1 MPVLFEFFEVLVHSG
16 DSPEGLLARCDG
28 GTLKVLLDACLC
40 VLRSIRLGRTLE
52 AHAMAVSFVE
62 PVLVLAAGGAR
73 REYAVGGAGRL
84 TDRCWKTMQLLLGR
98 LGRARGLCFADT
110 FALGPELHVVD
121 EIVGSCTDIYRTRM
135 LLAAIPHGLGARVLC
150 CQLHDAVFA
159 KLRSSLPFLR
169 LAFFPHGVAETRRH
183 VQSWFYLVCRYRKN
197 LSTVEPTSAYVSDF
211 VDHCIAAL
219 ALGEDPRKATD
230 LLISLL
236 AAWSKY
242 FGWSAGAQQLAKLVA
257 LLSEGVANQAKRSAA
272 NQAEQSVANQA
283 EWSVTNQAE
292 RSAVSR
298 FLLLVSMLSSRLGL
312 AAEDVGRA
320 LRVAL
325 LGSALSELSQA
336 DWRTVLSL
344 AKFHSLVQDGFP
356 ELLLQAVRLENG
368 RPSLPLFV
376 DVFAGHVGQF
386 SQVLGELVNGLA
398 AQQELPSL
406 NRVVSSAVPVL
417 GGAWARPHLGAR
429 PLFGAT
435 TVAGMVELADS
446 LVQLAAVPELGSLI
460 LDQALAVVEETGLP
474 ADGRGPAMMLLAGL
488 GRACLP
494 HRADRLAD
502 LVASFEHPVPASD
515 VASWVELLYV
525 VSRWKLALVR
535 GVAKLFGDDSP
546 LRQDGFVLLRETGRK
561 IAEMIQEIDLGEGD
575 AGEGDVGE
583 LYSGA
588 LGFLAARGIEGP
600 HSVRPRCPGRY
611 LDALVF
617 FSGSDLREASL
628 TVSGSFVG
636 EDEAAVQFWR
646 AGFTHRPLHEQ
657 YECAYSVRGW
667 KVCGTDRL
675 AHLEGP
681 AEPSSGAQDYVVDL
695 QIRPGRIVRSRYSIV
710 ASWSLLR
717 YLLVDLGPH
726 DERVCISVP
735 LLPSDRLC
743 AVLEALLA
751 RGVQAWAEQN
761 QSVMDHVAARWL
773 AEYLGSGHVAEV
785 VSRRLYAMMSTVEQS
800 TRIYRDEV
808 DVLFP
813 ELRPWRFLEC
823 ILAQPDMRFCPGL
836 LRHSIFLLLT
846 KLLNSL
852 QSPSFVRFHRGL
864 GEAELGL
871 LCSVTC
877 QPALRLCAVQGSDSD
892 D

>member
-1 MPVLFEFFEVLVHSG
+1 MPVLFEFLEVLVHSG
-16 DSPEGLLARCDG
+16 DSPEGLLARGDG

-62 PVLVLAAGGAR
+62 PVLVLAADGAR
-73 REYAVGGAGRL
+73 KEYVVGDAGRL

-121 EIVGSCTDIYRTRM
+121 EIVGSCADIYRTRM
-135 LLAAIPHGLGARVLC
+135 LLAAIPHGLGARVMC

-159 KLRSSLPFLR
+159 KLQSSLPFLK

-183 VQSWFYLVCRYRKN
+183 VQSWFYLVCRYRRN
-197 LSTVEPTSAYVSDF
+197 LSALEPTSAYVSCF

-219 ALGEDPRKATD
+219 ALGEDPAKATD

-242 FGWSAGAQQLAKLVA
+242 FGWSASAQQLSKLVA
-257 LLSEGVANQAKRSAA
+257 LLSEGVASQA
-272 NQAEQSVANQA
+272 Q
-283 EWSVTNQAE
+283 

-312 AAEDVGRA
+312 AADDVGRA

-325 LGSALSELSQA
+325 FGSALGELSQA

-344 AKFHSLVQDGFP
+344 AKCHGLVQDGFP
-356 ELLLQAVRLENG
+356 EFLLQAVWLENG
-368 RPSLPLFV
+368 RPSLPIFV

-386 SQVLGELVNGLA
+386 SQVFGELVDALA
-398 AQQELPSL
+398 AQHELSSL

-417 GGAWARPHLGAR
+417 GGAWAHQHLGAR

-494 HRADRLAD
+494 RRADRLAD
-502 LVASFEHPVPASD
+502 LAASFEHPVPASD
-515 VASWVELLYV
+515 VAPWVELLYV

-535 GVAKLFGDDSP
+535 GVAGLFGDDSP

-561 IAEMIQEIDLGEGD
+561 ISEMIQEMDADEGD

-600 HSVRPRCPGRY
+600 HSVRPRCLGRY

-628 TVSGSFVG
+628 TMPGSFVG
-636 EDEAAVQFWR
+636 EDEAAVEFWR

-657 YECAYSVRGW
+657 YECAYSLRGW
-667 KVCGTDRL
+667 KVYGTDRL

-681 AEPSSGAQDYVVDL
+681 AEPSGGAQDYVVDL

-751 RGVQAWAEQN
+751 RGVRAWAEQN

-773 AEYLGSGHVAEV
+773 AEYLGSSHVAEV

-823 ILAQPDMRFCPGL
+823 ILAQPDTRFCPGL

-852 QSPSFVRFHRGL
+852 QSPAFVRFHRGL
-864 GEAELGL
+864 GAAELGL

-877 QPALRLCAVQGSDSD
+877 QPALRMCAVQGSDSD